1 MYFKGTIVITDPC
14 YVIRENAAEYPNREN
29 FRLPASII
37 NKPFKDYFTPK
48 ELAYKAALDKY
59 YKETRKYDDWDK
71 CDYGKNMEVLGIH
84 NYISK
89 STIYGDWGCTTYQTE
104 EEPKELLESILRVLN
119 DNLENEEYK
128 DNKLHIL
135 DEGKAIGGFCADAG
149 YVGVFLL
156 DEILEYNPKWE
167 SWIKEHS
174 WCATIIKDFE
184 GEVEYYIDKVNGGA
198 HIVGTGSINFYTV
211 QTEL

>member
-14 YVIRENAAEYPNREN
+14 YIIKENPIEYPNAKD
-29 FRLPASII
+29 FGLPASVSS
-37 NKPFKDYFTPK
+37 KAFKDYSTPE
-48 ELAYKAALDKY
+48 ELAYKAALDRY
-59 YKETRKYDDWDK
+59 YKESPKYDDWDK

-89 STIYGDWGCTTYQTE
+89 STIYGDWSCTTYQTE
-104 EEPKELLESILRVLN
+104 KKPKKLLEDILQTL
-119 DNLENEEYK
+119 K
-128 DNKLHIL
+128 DGIREDLAAF
-135 DEGKAIGGFCADAG
+135 DEGETIGGFCADSG

-174 WCATIIKDFE
+174 WCATIINDFD
-184 GEVEYYIDKVNGGA
+184 GEVEYYIDKVNGEA
-198 HIVGTGSINFYTV
+198 HIVGTGNINFYTA
-211 QTEL
+211 QTGL